1 MALEGTRTY
10 ANLIA
15 STDFKTSSGVI
26 ASGLT
31 LSRGTLLGKIT
42 ANGELTTSL
51 SAAGDGSQT
60 PYAILNDDVDT
71 TSGAKSASILVEGTF
86 NSDAMTFGT
95 GHTATSTADGLK
107 DIGIH
112 LTTAS

>member
-15 STDFKTSSGVI
+15 STDFSTGSAVI
-26 ASGLT
+26 ATGQT
-31 LSRGTLLGKIT
+31 LVRGTLLGKVT
-42 ANGELTTSL
+42 ASGELIQSL
-51 SAAGDGSQT
+51 AAAADGSQT

-71 TSGAKSASILVEGTF
+71 TSGAKSAAILVEGTF
-86 NSDAMTFGT
+86 NSGAMTFGT
-95 GHTATSTADGLK
+95 GHTAASTADGLK
-107 DIGIH
+107 AIGIY